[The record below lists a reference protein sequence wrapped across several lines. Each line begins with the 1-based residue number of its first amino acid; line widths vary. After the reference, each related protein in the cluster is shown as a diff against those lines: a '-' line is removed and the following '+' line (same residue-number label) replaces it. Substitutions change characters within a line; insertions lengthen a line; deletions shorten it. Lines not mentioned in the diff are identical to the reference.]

1 MKYQK
6 KFKMTTSNVL
16 FCPQAKDIQLTVIEE
31 WRKQKIF
38 TLNEEK
44 SDNFHFKDL
53 LKLIN
58 ELPK

>member
-38 TLNEEK
+38 TLNEEE
-44 SDNFHFKDL
+44 SDNFHF
-53 LKLIN
+53 
-58 ELPK
+58 